1 MGEASLEAGSPL
13 GNRENLSASPNLQIS
28 LFFNRF
34 APELH
39 ECLMSLTVLYT
50 SVLYLT
56 SEDVLCSLSFMCFY
70 HVPDYRWLGLVFLEA
85 GHGHRSACFF

>member
-39 ECLMSLTVLYT
+39 ECLMVLDRA
-50 SVLYLT
+50 V
-56 SEDVLCSLSFMCFY
+56 
-70 HVPDYRWLGLVFLEA
+70 HVSTLFNQ
-85 GHGHRSACFF
+85 